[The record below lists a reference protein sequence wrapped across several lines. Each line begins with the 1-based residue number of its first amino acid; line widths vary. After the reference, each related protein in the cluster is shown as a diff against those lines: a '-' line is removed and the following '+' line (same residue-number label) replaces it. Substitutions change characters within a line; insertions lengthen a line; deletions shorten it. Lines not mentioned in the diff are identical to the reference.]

1 MSRRIGRRP
10 LEQQSPDERSEETFR
25 PPDQRQ
31 KQVRLR
37 SDQVDELVAAY
48 LAGAPQHEL
57 AARFGIHDTAVRAHL
72 RRRSVLKQR
81 PYRKL
86 RGDALERAVELY
98 NSGMSLRAV
107 ASEVDL
113 SREAVRTGLLAA
125 GIRLRAAGFGTK

>member
-1 MSRRIGRRP
+1 MSRPIGRPP
-10 LEQQSPDERSEETFR
+10 LGQRSPDEWTEETFR

-57 AARFGIHDTAVRAHL
+57 SARFGIHDTTVRAHL
-72 RRRSVLKQR
+72 RRRGVLKQR

-86 RGDALERAVELY
+86 RGDTLERAVDLY
-98 NSGMSLRAV
+98 SSGMSLRAV

-113 SREAVRTGLLAA
+113 SREAVRAGLLGA
-125 GIRLRAAGFGTK
+125 GISLRAAGFGTK